1 MVASRI
7 LETSR
12 PLAYTMGFR
21 VFAILFRFFL
31 LTDHGLKAA
40 QASALPGLE
49 MTGDIGHG
57 LLVFFPQ
64 LT

>member
-1 MVASRI
+1 
-7 LETSR
+7 
-12 PLAYTMGFR
+12 MGFR

-57 LLVFFPQ
+57 LLVLFPQ